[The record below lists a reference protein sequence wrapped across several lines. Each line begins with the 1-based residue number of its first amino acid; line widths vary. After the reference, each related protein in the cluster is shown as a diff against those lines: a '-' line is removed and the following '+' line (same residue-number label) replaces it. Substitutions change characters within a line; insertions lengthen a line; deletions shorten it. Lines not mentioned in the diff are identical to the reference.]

1 MQVTKL
7 WRGVFNQAE
16 SETGSWFCSET
27 VNGSAQWPEPSVQ
40 RVASNVQS
48 PESRVQRPT
57 LASRVQEFQYAI
69 ISLRIA
75 FSGSSHRSCYVKKLF
90 LKMSQNSQENI
101 GARVSFWHS
110 CFHVNFAKISS
121 STFFKIHLW
130 VVASISFKEYF
141 YNKSFYLWFNR
152 SV

>member
-1 MQVTKL
+1 MTRTQRPK
-7 WRGVFNQAE
+7 
-16 SETGSWFCSET
+16 S
-27 VNGSAQWPEPSVQ
+27 SVEC
-40 RVASNVQS
+40 
-48 PESRVQRPT
+48 PESRVLRPT

-69 ISLRIA
+69 ISLGIA
-75 FSGSSHRSCYVKKLF
+75 FSGSSHRGCYVKKLF

-130 VVASISFKEYF
+130 VVASISFKSIF
-141 YNKSFYLWFNR
+141 IIKAFTFGLIDQFSIPVKLL
-152 SV
+152 